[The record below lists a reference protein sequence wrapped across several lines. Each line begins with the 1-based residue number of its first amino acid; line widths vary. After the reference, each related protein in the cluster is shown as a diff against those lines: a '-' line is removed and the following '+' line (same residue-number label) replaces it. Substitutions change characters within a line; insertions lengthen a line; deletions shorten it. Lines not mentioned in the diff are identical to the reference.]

1 LSASPVR
8 KPEPAFRSRLLWVGA
23 GAGALAGE
31 LEDLCEIEEVAA
43 GDLARAA
50 LRERRPDLVVA
61 WVEGR
66 PETGAAGLA
75 GPKDPGLDLLR
86 ALRADPWTRD
96 LPVLLLGRAGGE
108 ALCLDGM
115 EAGASDFLVEP
126 FSPRALAVRAAAC
139 LRAAHARRETV
150 LRERDLLAEAQM
162 AAEALDR
169 SEERFQTFLRHSPVA
184 SWITD
189 EEARMVFLSEP
200 YTRLFGIRPED
211 AIGRS
216 AFDLYP
222 AAVAQ
227 EFYDN
232 IRAVVET
239 GGTLETVETAPRP
252 DGSLGQFLVYKFPVR
267 DQRGRLLVGGVAADI
282 TEMKRTEAAL
292 RASEERFRLATE
304 AVSGMIYDW
313 STRTDA
319 VERSQGLLALLGYWP
334 EEIAGELGWWKRQI
348 HPDDVPRVH
357 VQIYGA
363 VHGASAS
370 FSVEYRIL
378 HRDGSYVHV
387 WDKGLIMRDAQG
399 RSLRVVG
406 SVIDVSERRRAQE
419 ELERAHREAQAANQA
434 KDRFLATLS
443 HELRTPLTP
452 VLAILSRLEAD
463 AELAGRARELAT
475 IRRNVELEARLI
487 DDLLDL
493 TRVAS
498 GKLEL
503 HRREV
508 DARQVLEHA
517 LATTERELAARGLIL
532 EVELAAEDHR
542 LWADA
547 PRLTQ
552 VFWNLLSNAVK
563 FTPPGG
569 TVAVRSRVEPRPDGL
584 GDARDLL
591 VEVRDTGI
599 GIDPEVLPRLFEAF
613 EQADR
618 RITRKFGGLGLGL
631 AVSRAIV
638 DLHGGR
644 LTAASDG
651 PDRGAA
657 FTVRLPL
664 GGVQEELDETGA
676 WFDRASASLPAVASV
691 APAVLPRALRILL
704 VEDHE
709 DTAEAMA
716 DLLRLIGHE
725 VTVAGSVAAGLAAAE
740 AAGAGGFHL
749 VVSDLGLPDGSGHDL
764 MGELK
769 ARYGWKGIALSGY
782 GMEDDIRRSH
792 EAGFARHLT
801 KPVALEALRD
811 AIRQVA
817 DG

>member
-1 LSASPVR
+1 MVESVSRGASLSSSPVC
-8 KPEPAFRSRLLWVGA
+8 KPEPAFRDRLLWVGA
-23 GAGALAGE
+23 VPGALAGD
-31 LEDLCEIEEVAA
+31 LAGLCEIETVPA
-43 GDLARAA
+43 GAA
-50 LRERRPDLVVA
+50 LASVRSRRPDAVVVR
-61 WVEGR
+61 VEK
-66 PETGAAGLA
+66 EGLA
-75 GPKDPGLDLLR
+75 LLR

-96 LPVLLLGRAGGE
+96 LPVLLLGGAGSE
-108 ALCLDGM
+108 DLCLEGLD
-115 EAGASDFLVEP
+115 AGASDFLVEP
-126 FSPRALAVRAAAC
+126 FSLRALAARVASC

-162 AAEALDR
+162 AADALDR
-169 SEERFQTFLRHSPVA
+169 SEERFQAFLRNSPVA

-189 EEARMVFLSEP
+189 EEARIVFLSEP
-200 YTRLFGIRPED
+200 YTRIFGIRPED
-211 AIGRS
+211 AVGRS

-222 AAVAQ
+222 AAIAQ

-232 IRAVVET
+232 IRAVAET

-252 DGSLGQFLVYKFPVR
+252 DGSLGQFLVFKFPVR
-267 DQRGRLLVGGVAADI
+267 DERGRLLVGGVAADI

-313 STRTDA
+313 SIRTDA

-363 VHGASAS
+363 VHGAGAS

-378 HRDGSYVHV
+378 HRDGGYIHV
-387 WDKGLIMRDAQG
+387 WDKGLIMRDEQG
-399 RSLRVVG
+399 RAARVVG
-406 SVIDVSERRRAQE
+406 SVIDVSDRRRAQE

-463 AELAGRARELAT
+463 AELAGHARELAT

-503 HRREV
+503 RCREV

-517 LATTERELAARGLIL
+517 LATTERDLAARGLVL

-569 TVAVRSRVEPRPDGL
+569 AVTVRSRVEPRPSG
-584 GDARDLL
+584 ARDLV

-599 GIDPEVLPRLFEAF
+599 GIEPEVLPRVFEAF
-613 EQADR
+613 EQTDR

-638 DLHGGR
+638 DLHGGH
-644 LTAASDG
+644 LEVASDG

-664 GGVQEELDETGA
+664 GGIQEELDETGA
-676 WFDRASASLPAVASV
+676 WFDRASAAIPAVASV

-704 VEDHE
+704 VEDHA

-725 VTVAGSVAAGLAAAE
+725 VVVAGSVAAGLAAATAADA
-740 AAGAGGFHL
+740 AAGIDL

-764 MGELK
+764 MRELK
-769 ARYGWKGIALSGY
+769 DRYGWKGIALSGY
-782 GMEDDIRRSH
+782 GMEDDVRRSH
-792 EAGFARHLT
+792 DAGFARHLT

-817 DG
+817 GD